1 MDSIFLLDENDN
13 EVEFNIID
21 TFGIDDKNYAAL
33 EQVGDDMILI
43 VEVIAVGD
51 VINFKSIE
59 DQKELDEIIE
69 FYEDMK
75 RENDEHWWS
84 KKDIWRKQSKIH
96 QTKRIDF

>member
-1 MDSIFLLDENDN
+1 MDSIFLLDEDNN

-33 EQVGDDMILI
+33 REVGDDMILLVEII
-43 VEVIAVGD
+43 VVGD
-51 VINFKSIE
+51 VINFKSID

-75 RENDEHWWS
+75 RENDEH
-84 KKDIWRKQSKIH
+84 
-96 QTKRIDF
+96 

>member
-1 MDSIFLLDENDN
+1 MDSIFLLDEDNN

-33 EQVGDDMILI
+33 REVDDDMILLVEII
-43 VEVIAVGD
+43 VVGD
-51 VINFKSIE
+51 VINFKSID

-75 RENDEHWWS
+75 RENDEHWRS
-84 KKDIWRKQSKIH
+84 KKYIWRK
-96 QTKRIDF
+96 

>member
-1 MDSIFLLDENDN
+1 MDSIFLLDEDNN

-33 EQVGDDMILI
+33 KEVNDDMILLVEII
-43 VEVIAVGD
+43 VVGD

-75 RENDEHWWS
+75 RENDEHWRS
-84 KKDIWRKQSKIH
+84 KKYIWRK
-96 QTKRIDF
+96 

>member
-1 MDSIFLLDENDN
+1 MDSIFLLDEDNN

-33 EQVGDDMILI
+33 REVDDDMILLVEII
-43 VEVIAVGD
+43 VVGD
-51 VINFKSIE
+51 VINFKSID

-75 RENDEHWWS
+75 RENDEHWRS
-84 KKDIWRKQSKIH
+84 
-96 QTKRIDF
+96 

>member
-1 MDSIFLLDENDN
+1 MDSIFLLDEDNN

-33 EQVGDDMILI
+33 REVGDDMILLVEII
-43 VEVIAVGD
+43 VVGD
-51 VINFKSIE
+51 VINFKSID

-75 RENDEHWWS
+75 RENDEHWRS
-84 KKDIWRKQSKIH
+84 
-96 QTKRIDF
+96 

>member
-1 MDSIFLLDENDN
+1 MASIFLLDENNN

-33 EQVGDDMILI
+33 EEVGDDMIMI
-43 VEVIAVGD
+43 MEVISSND
-51 VINFKSIE
+51 LITFKTIE

-75 RENDEHWWS
+75 RENDEY
-84 KKDIWRKQSKIH
+84 
-96 QTKRIDF
+96 